1 MTPCPVCR
9 LLSNTAGTM
18 LADTDAAL
26 VDALRDAEAY
36 RTAYLAALT
45 MLRDEQQAHARTRR
59 YQQVERDHARRQRAE
74 VAA

>member
-36 RTAYLAALT
+36 RKAYLAALT

-59 YQQVERDHARRQRAE
+59 YQQVERDRARRQRAE